1 MFLKRRVDLS
11 DRSYGE
17 DEPIGGR
24 SRRQVFVPTNI
35 GTNTFVF
42 DTVSFLS
49 VLTLAVFLVRVFSR
63 VIRSAVTAWRAR

>member
-1 MFLKRRVDLS
+1 MASVGWPEL
-11 DRSYGE
+11 
-17 DEPIGGR
+17 GGR
-24 SRRQVFVPTNI
+24 EPVGGEEGEGGGREGRQVFIPSNF

-63 VIRSAVTAWRAR
+63 VIRYTLLGE